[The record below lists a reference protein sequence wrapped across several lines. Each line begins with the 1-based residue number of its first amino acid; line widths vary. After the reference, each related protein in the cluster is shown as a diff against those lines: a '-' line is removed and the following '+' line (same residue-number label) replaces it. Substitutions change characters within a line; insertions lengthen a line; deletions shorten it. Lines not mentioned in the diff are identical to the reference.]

1 MLNIPNHLGN
11 AKQNYGVYHLTPVRV
26 VIMKKNTNN
35 KYWQGCEEREPSY
48 TVGGSG
54 NVNWY
59 SHLENSLEVSQKN

>member
-11 AKQNYGVYHLTPVRV
+11 AKQNYGVNHLTPVRV
-26 VIMKKNTNN
+26 AIMKKNTN

-54 NVNWY
+54 NVNW
-59 SHLENSLEVSQKN
+59 